1 MSRPAPHPFLDHSG
15 LLAFAHRGGALE
27 FPENTLSAFEGA
39 VALGFR
45 YLETDVHATE
55 DGVLL
60 AFHDD
65 ILDRVTDRTGNIAAM
80 PFTAVQKARI
90 NGCEPIPL
98 MADLLDAFPDTRFNI
113 DPKADTS
120 VEPLISLLKE
130 KGALDRVCV
139 GSFSEKRLNALRAE
153 FGDRICTSMAGV
165 QTARLKFKS
174 WGVPSWGFSA
184 RCAQVPEK
192 AGRLTLVDRAFCDT
206 AHAVDMQ
213 VHVWTIDEEE
223 QMERLIDAGVDG
235 LMTDRPSVL
244 KAVLER
250 RGLWS

>member
-1 MSRPAPHPFLDHSG
+1 MARPAPHPFLDHSG

-39 VALGFR
+39 VQMGYR

-65 ILDRVTDRTGNIAAM
+65 ILDRVTDRTGNVAAM

-120 VEPLISLLKE
+120 VEPLIALLKQ

-139 GSFSEKRLNALRAE
+139 GSFSERRLQALRDE
-153 FGDRICTSMAGV
+153 FGDRICTSMAQVGV
-165 QTARLKFKS
+165 ARLRFKS
-174 WGVPSWGFSA
+174 WGLPSWGFRA
-184 RCAQVPEK
+184 QCAQVPTH
-192 AGRLTLVDRAFCDT
+192 AGRIPVVDDRFCAT
-206 AHAVDMQ
+206 AHDLNMQ
-213 VHVWTIDEEE
+213 VHVWTIDEEA
-223 QMERLIDAGVDG
+223 QMEHLIDQGVDG

-250 RGLWS
+250 RGLWA

>member
-1 MSRPAPHPFLDHSG
+1 MSRPAPHPFLDHAG

-39 VALGFR
+39 VAMGYR

-80 PFTAVQKARI
+80 PFTAVQKAQI

-98 MADLLDAFPDTRFNI
+98 MADLFDAFPDTRFNI
-113 DPKADTS
+113 DPKADGS
-120 VEPLISLLKE
+120 VEPLIKLMKE
-130 KGALDRVCV
+130 KDVLDRVCI
-139 GSFSEKRLNALRAE
+139 GSFSEKRLNAFRDE
-153 FGDRICTSMAGV
+153 FGDRVCTSMAQF
-165 QTARLKFKS
+165 QTARLKFRA
-174 WGVPSWGFSA
+174 WGLTLGGFA
-184 RCAQVPEK
+184 AKCAQVPTH
-192 AGRLTLVDRAFCDT
+192 AGKINLVDQKFCDT
-206 AHAVDMQ
+206 AHEQGLQ
-213 VHVWTIDEEE
+213 VHVWTIDEEA
-223 QMERLIDAGVDG
+223 QMNRLIDMGVDG

-244 KAVLER
+244 KSVLEK
-250 RGLWS
+250 RGLWA